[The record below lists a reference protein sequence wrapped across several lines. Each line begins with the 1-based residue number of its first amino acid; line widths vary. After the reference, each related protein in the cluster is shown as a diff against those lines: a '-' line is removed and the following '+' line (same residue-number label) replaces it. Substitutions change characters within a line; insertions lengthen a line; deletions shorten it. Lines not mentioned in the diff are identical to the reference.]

1 MRAGLVETTRLMAA
15 ALVAATVAACGDG
28 YGGPPGP
35 TPTIDIGASRNA
47 LSVVQGS
54 SGAVEVTLTRGG
66 GFAGAVSI
74 AVTGAPTGVTATP
87 APGSIAPGS
96 TSSTITIAVAATA
109 TPGTSTLTVQATGP
123 GVTEKTVPLALT
135 VTPVPA
141 GANTTWEFCPG
152 AAPIWFAAQDG
163 NGAWTQVAPTDSK
176 FVFDIASGRGGVAF
190 VTSVPGGSGSA
201 ASSLA
206 RRMPGILEA
215 ATLIRERA
223 IDARAAAS
231 QAIAASAGSATD
243 EFVVSIV
250 YGTQAE
256 LDAQGRTQCAPAT
269 GRTVN
274 GTVGNLGARSFADVT
289 LGDSYSVVV
298 AGATPAATPTF
309 QLLDVADGPVDLIA
323 SRTGRDPATDGPV
336 IDRMIIR
343 RGLNQANNSTL
354 PVLDFNAAE
363 AFVTTET
370 TIEVGNLGVSE
381 AFLFNFYY
389 TAAAADAFT
398 GLDGPR
404 PGPFK
409 HRGVPAERQ
418 QPGDLHLASI
428 FALGSSDWRL
438 AGVFFK
444 EPKDRAITLGDVLP
458 APTVEAVS
466 AAPYARLRA
475 AGSLTAAYNKH
486 VSVSFAQL
494 GRRATIAA
502 SAGYRSNATT
512 YDLTIPDFTGVPGWV
527 NDWGAKRGVPTSW
540 VLTGA
545 NFTGVGMTELMPA
558 EGATIQSATK
568 TGSVTP

>member
-1 MRAGLVETTRLMAA
+1 VRAGLVETTRLMAA
-15 ALVAATVAACGDG
+15 ALVAATVVACGDG

-35 TPTIDIGASRNA
+35 TPTIDIGASRTA

-66 GFAGAVSI
+66 GFADAVSI
-74 AVTGAPTGVTATP
+74 AVTGAPAGVTATP

-123 GVTEKTVPLALT
+123 GVTQKTVPLTLT

-141 GANTTWEFCPG
+141 GANTTWEFCTG

-163 NGAWTQVAPTDSK
+163 EGTWAQIAPTGSK

-190 VTSVPGGSGSA
+190 VTSAPGASGLA
-201 ASSLA
+201 AVSLA
-206 RRMPGILEA
+206 HRLPRMLEA
-215 ATLIRERA
+215 ATLIRDRVVH
-223 IDARAAAS
+223 ARAAQSRGMAP
-231 QAIAASAGSATD
+231 SAGSAAD
-243 EFVVSIV
+243 EFELSIV

-256 LDAQGRTQCAPAT
+256 LNALGRTQCAPAT

-298 AGATPAATPTF
+298 AGATPAVTPTF
-309 QLLDVADGPVDLIA
+309 QLLDVADGTVDLIA
-323 SRTGRDPATDGPV
+323 SRTGRDPATDAPV

-354 PVLDFNAAE
+354 PVLDFSAAE

-370 TIEVGNLGVSE
+370 TIEVGNLAGSA
-381 AFLFNFYY
+381 AFLFTFYY
-389 TAAAADAFT
+389 TSGAADAFT

-404 PGPFK
+404 PGPFR
-409 HRGVPAERQ
+409 HRGVPSARQ
-418 QPGDLHLASI
+418 QPGDLHLAAI
-428 FALGSSDWRL
+428 LANGSSDSRV
-438 AGVFFK
+438 AGVFFR
-444 EPKDRAITLGDVLP
+444 ESKDRTITLGDVLP

-466 AAPYARLRA
+466 TAPYARLRA

-486 VSVSFAQL
+486 VSVSFAQA
-494 GRRATIAA
+494 GRRTTIAA

-527 NDWGAKRGVPTSW
+527 NEWGAKRGVPTNW
-540 VLTGA
+540 TLTGA
-545 NFTGVGMTELMPA
+545 NFTGVGTTELMPA